1 MRRSGHTNAAIGYGP
16 GDHVC
21 WVFEGPAA
29 WLDVVVPYL
38 REGAECRDR
47 LVYVGDK
54 AEGALIEDLAGLPG
68 RDALLAS
75 GQLQV
80 MPLALAY
87 QGHTTGF
94 DVGRQVATF
103 HEQALA
109 AVADGYRSLRLA
121 TDVSTLAETEQAARG
136 FTAYELLVDAM
147 ASCTPWTSLC
157 GYDRDRVGPDAARA
171 LCFVHP
177 AHHGEVPLR
186 SSTPHREVCPPPTEA
201 WPPGHPT
208 PDSPAPTPSDSRR
221 RRHRRC
227 TGPDVGVAVGPMSR
241 PGPRRKMTRAP
252 RPGWRPGTRPG
263 VRDAPWSGHDQGH
276 RRHVDVAGRLHR
288 RP

>member
-1 MRRSGHTNAAIGYGP
+1 VRRSGHTNAAIGYGP

-177 AHHGEVPLR
+177 AHHGEDVRGTFHAGGAGRWCLGGEVDLATREALR
-186 SSTPHREVCPPPTEA
+186 VALAALPVV
-201 WPPGHPT
+201 
-208 PDSPAPTPSDSRR
+208 APV
-221 RRHRRC
+221 HL
-227 TGPDVGVAVGPMSR
+227 DVSAL
-241 PGPRRKMTRAP
+241 
-252 RPGWRPGTRPG
+252 
-263 VRDAPWSGHDQGH
+263 DHL
-276 RRHVDVAGRLHR
+276 DVAGLRALTALAAVLAPAGGLVLHHPPSVVTWMLGAVGDVPGMQVVGR
-288 RP
+288 